1 MIARRHVVLAAVL
14 SMLAGCSVPTTKV
27 VDRRPGFALR
37 GSEPLRIAVLP
48 LRDAVPPPSLIYYL
62 GRPFVWAARVVTLD
76 FGPSMPSSAT
86 AAQTMRML
94 LSARLHDESTEIV
107 DLGQLDCALANCS
120 HGRDDAGIVAM
131 AKELDVDAVLE
142 GELRGLGA
150 GWAVVRT
157 NRELAGR
164 VRLRSGHDGSVLF
177 TADVAIGNG
186 AGIDH
191 GPTGWVSLVATP
203 LAALDSG
210 PYTEM
215 AIDWAEVV
223 GRELLGRSVLAAD
236 GREPM
241 LQNVRIEAPDG
252 PLGPGA
258 RLEVTAD
265 GPPDASV
272 HFHLGTLHREIPM
285 FAVGTQPDGLVRYRG
300 VYRLRVGDRALQ
312 APIAV
317 HLLLPGGG
325 EVVHTPERRF
335 DLGSY

>member
-1 MIARRHVVLAAVL
+1 MSARRNAVLAAVL

-37 GSEPLRIAVLP
+37 GSEPQRIAVLP
-48 LRDAVPPPSLIYYL
+48 LRDAVPSPSLLYYL

-94 LSARLHDESTEIV
+94 LAARLHGESTEIV

-120 HGRDDAGIVAM
+120 HARDDAGIVAL

-164 VRLRSGHDGSVLF
+164 VRLRSGRDGSVLF

-186 AGIDH
+186 VGIDH

-210 PYTEM
+210 PYTAM
-215 AIDWAEVV
+215 SIDWAEVV
-223 GRELLGRSVLAAD
+223 GRELIGRSVLAVD

-241 LQNVRIEAPDG
+241 LKNVQVEAHDG

-258 RLEVTAD
+258 RLVVTAD

-285 FAVGTQPDGLVRYRG
+285 FAIGKQPDGLVRYRG
-300 VYRLRVGDRALQ
+300 VYRLRAGDRARQ

-335 DLGSY
+335 DLGGF